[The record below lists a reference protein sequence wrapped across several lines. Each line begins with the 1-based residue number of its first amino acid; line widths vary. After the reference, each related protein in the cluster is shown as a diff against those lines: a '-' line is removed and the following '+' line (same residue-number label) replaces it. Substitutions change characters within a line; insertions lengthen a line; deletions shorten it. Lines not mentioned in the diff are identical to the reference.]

1 MSGKLVTFLDR
12 LARSRLLVAVSI
24 VVTGLAVFIDSD
36 VWRICYCVV
45 AVIVLFAAWVRF
57 FAATMRA

>member
-1 MSGKLVTFLDR
+1 MSSRLVTFLDR
-12 LARSRLLVAVSI
+12 LARLRLTIVLTV

-45 AVIVLFAAWVRF
+45 AVIVLFAVWARF
-57 FAATMRA
+57 FASCS